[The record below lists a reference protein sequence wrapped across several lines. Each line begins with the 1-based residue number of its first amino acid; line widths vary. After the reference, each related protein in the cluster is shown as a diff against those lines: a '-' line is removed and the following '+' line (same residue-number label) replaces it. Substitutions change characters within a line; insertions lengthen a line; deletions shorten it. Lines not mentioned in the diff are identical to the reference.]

1 MVGGR
6 DAKGNDSIV
15 KKHLSLGD
23 RYLHADMHGA
33 PSCSLRNNQG
43 FIVDTQP
50 PAHIGEDMP
59 AFRLVDKIEADI
71 DDVVTEIAATMA
83 LSE

>member
-1 MVGGR
+1 MIGGR

-23 RYLHADMHGA
+23 RYLHADLHGA

-43 FIVDTQP
+43 FAVDENP
-50 PAHIGEDMP
+50 PAHISEDLP
-59 AFRLVDKIEADI
+59 AFRLIDKIEAHFDE
-71 DDVVTEIAATMA
+71 EIAQNAATMA
-83 LSE
+83 LA